1 MKKTTTV
8 DMTQGSIWKELFWFA
23 LPLLFGNL
31 FQQLYNAADSVV
43 VGNFVGANALG
54 GVSSVMPCINT
65 LVGFFMGMSTGAS
78 VVIAQ
83 YFGAH
88 KVPELRRAVHTSLVA
103 TLLLSFVFMA
113 LGWNI
118 TPFLIRFM
126 RTDGAIAPLSI
137 RYLRIY
143 FLGITGLMLYNMG
156 SAILRAVGDSKR
168 PLYFLVF
175 TSLLNVVLD
184 LYCVVVLKLGVAG
197 AAYATIL
204 AQFISAF
211 LVMFVLFHSKEV
223 YHLSFR
229 EMKLDFFMLKRIV
242 EIGLPAGLQMALT
255 AFSNV
260 FVQSYVN
267 TFGPSSTSGW
277 GVYVRL
283 DMLILMPV
291 QSVALAMT
299 TFTGQNAGARNLERI
314 HQGVKTA
321 LKLAIMATCMLNIP
335 TFIFAPY
342 TVRLFNDDPGVLA
355 YGTLF
360 LRCNCL
366 FTVFACMNQ
375 VLAGMLRGVGDARAP
390 MFIMLFSFVLLRQIY
405 LFIISHTINSLV
417 LIAWGYPVGW
427 MMCNLLLQLYY
438 HKSGWEKRLMD

>member
-137 RYLRIY
+137 SYLRIY

-168 PLYFLVF
+168 PLYLLVF
-175 TSLLNVVLD
+175 TSLLTVIMEP
-184 LYCVVVLKLGVAG
+184 YCVLVLKMGV
-197 AAYATIL
+197 
-204 AQFISAF
+204 
-211 LVMFVLFHSKEV
+211 
-223 YHLSFR
+223 
-229 EMKLDFFMLKRIV
+229 
-242 EIGLPAGLQMALT
+242 
-255 AFSNV
+255 
-260 FVQSYVN
+260 
-267 TFGPSSTSGW
+267 
-277 GVYVRL
+277 
-283 DMLILMPV
+283 
-291 QSVALAMT
+291 
-299 TFTGQNAGARNLERI
+299 
-314 HQGVKTA
+314 
-321 LKLAIMATCMLNIP
+321 
-335 TFIFAPY
+335 
-342 TVRLFNDDPGVLA
+342 
-355 YGTLF
+355 
-360 LRCNCL
+360 
-366 FTVFACMNQ
+366 
-375 VLAGMLRGVGDARAP
+375 
-390 MFIMLFSFVLLRQIY
+390 
-405 LFIISHTINSLV
+405 
-417 LIAWGYPVGW
+417 
-427 MMCNLLLQLYY
+427 
-438 HKSGWEKRLMD
+438 